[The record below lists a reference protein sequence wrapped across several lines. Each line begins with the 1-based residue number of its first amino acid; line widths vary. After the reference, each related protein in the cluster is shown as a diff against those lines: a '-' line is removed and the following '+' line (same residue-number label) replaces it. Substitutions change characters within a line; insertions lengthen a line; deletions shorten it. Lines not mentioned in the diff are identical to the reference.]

1 MPISSEKLNMRLRFD
16 SLTSHVQ
23 QPLLPIYWVS
33 GDEPFQLDEAARLIR
48 QAAQQQGYS
57 ERQVFHAERGFDWDQ
72 LRQSADSLSLFAER
86 KLIELRL
93 PSGKPGSDGSK
104 ALQAYADAAPQDTLL
119 LIISGKLEP
128 AAQKSKWLNAV
139 ESAGAWLAIWPIESA
154 RLPQWLAQRMKLR
167 NLQASPEALRLLSER
182 SEGNLLAADQELE
195 KLLLLY
201 GPGTLD
207 LAQVQAAVT
216 DSARFDVFGF
226 VDEAIDGHAE
236 RVSRMLFGLR
246 AEGVEPVL
254 VLWALEREIRGLA
267 QMARSCAGGTS
278 PDQAM
283 AALRVWD
290 KRKPLIRK
298 ALSRDKAGH
307 WERLLQQCGRLDRLI
322 KGQGTGRVWDELL
335 ELALGVT
342 GHPALTS

>member
-1 MPISSEKLNMRLRFD
+1 MRLRFE
-16 SLTSHVQ
+16 SLASHVQ

-33 GDEPFQLDEAARLIR
+33 GDEPFQVDEASKLLR
-48 QAAQQQGYS
+48 QAALQQGYS
-57 ERQVFHAERGFDWDQ
+57 ERQVYHVERGFNWEQ

-93 PSGKPGSDGSK
+93 PSGKPGTDGSK
-104 ALQAYADAAPQDTLL
+104 ALQEYAKAAPADTLL

-128 AAQKSKWLNAV
+128 AAQKSKWFTAV
-139 ESAGAWLAIWPIESA
+139 ESSGAWLQIWPIEPA
-154 RLPQWLAQRMKLR
+154 RLPQWIAQRMQLR
-167 NLQASPEALRLLSER
+167 KLQATPEALRLLSER
-182 SEGNLLAADQELE
+182 IEGNLLAADQELE

-207 LAQVQAAVT
+207 IPQVQAAVT

-226 VDEAIDGHAE
+226 VDEALDGHSD
-236 RVSRMLFGLR
+236 RLSRILFGLR

-254 VLWALEREIRGLA
+254 VLWALAREIRGLA
-267 QMARSCAGGTS
+267 QMARSSASGVST
-278 PDQAM
+278 DQAM
-283 AALRVWD
+283 AALRVWE

-298 ALSRDKAGH
+298 ALSRTQVSE
-307 WERLLQQCGRLDRLI
+307 WEQLLMRCGRLDRLI

-335 ELALGVT
+335 ELALSVAGR
-342 GHPALTS
+342 PALTA

>member
-1 MPISSEKLNMRLRFD
+1 MRLRFE
-16 SLTSHVQ
+16 SLASHVQ

-33 GDEPFQLDEAARLIR
+33 GDEPFQVDEACKQLR
-48 QAAQQQGYS
+48 QAAQQQGFS
-57 ERQVFHAERGFDWDQ
+57 ERQVYHVERGFDWAQ

-104 ALQAYADAAPQDTLL
+104 ALQAYANAVPSDTLL
-119 LIISGKLEP
+119 LIVSGKLEP
-128 AAQKSKWLNAV
+128 AAQKTKWFGAV
-139 ESAGAWLAIWPIESA
+139 ESAGAWLPIWPIESA
-154 RLPQWLAQRMKLR
+154 RLPQWIAQRMKIR
-167 NLQASPEALRLLSER
+167 EMQASPEALRLLSER
-182 SEGNLLAADQELE
+182 IEGNLLAADQELE

-201 GPGTLD
+201 GPGMLD
-207 LAQVQAAVT
+207 VPQVQAAVT

-226 VDEAIDGHAE
+226 VDEALDGHPE

-254 VLWALEREIRGLA
+254 VLWALAREIRGLA
-267 QMARSCAGGTS
+267 QMARSCASGSS

-283 AALRVWD
+283 AAMRVWE

-298 ALSRDKAGH
+298 ALSRTRSAE
-307 WERLLQQCGRLDRLI
+307 WENLLMCCGRLDRLI

-335 ELALGVT
+335 ELALGIA
-342 GHPALTS
+342 GHPALKAG

>member
-1 MPISSEKLNMRLRFD
+1 MRLRFD
-16 SLTSHVQ
+16 SLASHIQ
-23 QPLLPIYWVS
+23 QPLLPIYWIS
-33 GDEPFQLDEAARLIR
+33 GDEPFQVDEASRIVR

-57 ERQVFHAERGFDWDQ
+57 ERQVYHVERGFNWDQ

-93 PSGKPGSDGSK
+93 PSGKPGTDGSK
-104 ALQAYADAAPQDTLL
+104 ALQEYANAAPTDTLL

-128 AAQKSKWLNAV
+128 ASQKTKWFGAV
-139 ESAGAWLAIWPIESA
+139 EAAGAWLAIWPIESA
-154 RLPQWLAQRMKLR
+154 RLPKWISQRMKTR
-167 NLQASPEALRLLSER
+167 NMQATPEALRLLSER
-182 SEGNLLAADQELE
+182 IEGNLLAADQELE

-201 GPGTLD
+201 GPGTVD
-207 LAQVQAAVT
+207 VAQVQAAVT

-226 VDEAIDGHAE
+226 VDEALEGHAE

-246 AEGVEPVL
+246 AEGVEPIL
-254 VLWALEREIRGLA
+254 ILWALAREIRGLA
-267 QMARSCAGGTS
+267 QMARRCGEGSS

-283 AALRVWD
+283 AAFRVWD

-298 ALSRDKAGH
+298 ALSRGRAGH
-307 WERLLQQCGRLDRLI
+307 WENLLDRCGQLDRLI

-335 ELALGVT
+335 ELALGVA
-342 GHPALTS
+342 GQPALKAG